1 MIQPT
6 PCLSPSRGSQE
17 SFSDVPRHTGQLL
30 PAVSERFRKSQQH
43 HHRHQLHQQKTPPSS
58 VVAAPIASIRTS
70 CSSCSDDAASTAT
83 TVNSSVFADDCCCTT
98 TSPLLPALRPPLKQ
112 PPPPSPFDRTAAIGE
127 MSYSRSATVMASASS
142 AAVSYRRKYS
152 PPPAPGQL
160 SLPLSASAGNPRDVG
175 HLLSAG
181 NQRDVGQSSSA
192 GAAAVHAAV
201 RPFHD
206 FHRKLPPHQP
216 PTSSFGGGAGSR
228 NVIVVQ
234 ADVNP
239 IADTIVNANSLSGSL
254 RTLYD
259 ASKETL
265 F

>member
-1 MIQPT
+1 MFSQVIQPT

-17 SFSDVPRHTGQLL
+17 SFSDVPRHTEQLL
-30 PAVSERFRKSQQH
+30 PTASERFRKSQQKYH
-43 HHRHQLHQQKTPPSS
+43 HHHHSKYQQKTPSS
-58 VVAAPIASIRTS
+58 SAVAAPIASIRTS

-83 TVNSSVFADDCCCTT
+83 TINSSVFTDECCCTT
-98 TSPLLPALRPPLKQ
+98 TSPLLPALQPSLRPAASDRTAAGEGTSYSWPATVVATASSKTISCRRRYSS
-112 PPPPSPFDRTAAIGE
+112 PPPPSLQSLP
-127 MSYSRSATVMASASS
+127 SL
-142 AAVSYRRKYS
+142 
-152 PPPAPGQL
+152 PPPVSVLAANL
-160 SLPLSASAGNPRDVG
+160 RDVG
-175 HLLSAG
+175 
-181 NQRDVGQSSSA
+181 RPSSA
-192 GAAAVHAAV
+192 GAAAVHAAI

-206 FHRKLPPHQP
+206 SNRKPPLQQ
-216 PTSSFGGGAGSR
+216 SSSSSIGSGATGR

-254 RTLYD
+254 RALYD